1 MFKFKT
7 KACHNCGYA
16 IVQQSDIWNGKP
28 DKRDPNLLLEKCPFC
43 DAPFYFEEEIED
55 LLDCQTI
62 LDKKVYAKYIYGN
75 PEKELLYQTRTQKEL
90 KEIRKQLEEKSFADS
105 TNDEEKREQTN
116 IPKCPI
122 CGSTNLKKLSFTN
135 KAISVGVFGLLSN
148 KINKTWECKNC
159 KSTF

>member
-1 MFKFKT
+1 MKRCPCCSGCYPDDLIYCPSCGGGNKIELATREEYTNRTGKGFETIKTKHIKERRFADIRNDFDKMDSARKFK
-7 KACHNCGYA
+7 
-16 IVQQSDIWNGKP
+16 
-28 DKRDPNLLLEKCPFC
+28 E
-43 DAPFYFEEEIED
+43 
-55 LLDCQTI
+55 
-62 LDKKVYAKYIYGN
+62 
-75 PEKELLYQTRTQKEL
+75 EL
-90 KEIRKQLEEKSFADS
+90 KKAQL
-105 TNDEEKREQTN
+105 REDQH